1 MGFISGLKGVFK
13 KRIYIFIIFSF
24 ILIWVLILTN
34 SYLKNE
40 LLQTVI
46 IIFGG
51 GFLFFCV
58 ILFCVSFFK
67 KLDDL
72 NKWFFLISF
81 IIAIVL
87 NVFLSNTIFNPTST
101 FYILILLNANLFFT
115 SFFAFKLCMDSATKV
130 DDYLYKNKR
139 SRIVIRLVEFCV
151 FGFLVLWFFRITITF
166 FSLIPSSELLT
177 YVIRMLQIMF
187 WVNVVL
193 MVVVLFRLII
203 TKKLSAFITLFFLLT
218 FFYTLYILFDLLFG
232 IFFSAES
239 GNPIYVVT
247 SFIIDISLFLYILG
261 VVYDRVDYIQAKL
274 KIFKVDTIALF
285 LIIMKSYAQVSK
297 TFAIAIDQD
306 VQIFQATWLF
316 IIFMFF
322 NLIFGIHS
330 IFAHKYGKGK

>member
-13 KRIYIFIIFSF
+13 KRIYIFIIFGF
-24 ILIWVLILTN
+24 ILTWVLILTN

-40 LLQTVI
+40 LLRSFI
-46 IIFGG
+46 IVFGG
-51 GFLFFCV
+51 GFLFFNV

-72 NKWFFLISF
+72 NKWFLIICF

-87 NVFLSNTIFNPTST
+87 NVFFSNTIFNPTSN
-101 FYILILLNANLFFT
+101 FYLLILLNANLFFT
-115 SFFAFKLCMDSATKV
+115 SFFAFKLCMDSAN
-130 DDYLYKNKR
+130 YLYKNKR
-139 SRIVIRLVEFCV
+139 SRILIRLVEFCV
-151 FGFLVLWFFRITITF
+151 FGFLVWWFFRTTIAF
-166 FSLIPSSELLT
+166 FSNTPSDLFT
-177 YVIRMLQIMF
+177 YVIRILQIMF
-187 WVNVVL
+187 WVNIVL

-218 FFYTLYILFDLLFG
+218 LFYTLYILFDLLFG

-239 GNPIYVVT
+239 GNLIYVIT

-261 VVYDRVDYIQAKL
+261 VVYDRVDYIQDKL

-297 TFAIAIDQD
+297 TFAITIDQD

>member
-24 ILIWVLILTN
+24 ILTWVLILTN

-40 LLQTVI
+40 SLRTFI

-51 GFLFFCV
+51 GFLLFNV
-58 ILFCVSFFK
+58 ILFCISFFK

-72 NKWFFLISF
+72 NKWFFLICF

-87 NVFLSNTIFNPTST
+87 NVFLSDTIFNPTSNL
-101 FYILILLNANLFFT
+101 YLLILLNANLFFT

-139 SRIVIRLVEFCV
+139 SRIIIRLVEFCV
-151 FGFLVLWFFRITITF
+151 FGFLVWWFFRITITF
-166 FSLIPSSELLT
+166 FNHTPSDLFT
-177 YVIRMLQIMF
+177 YVIRILQIMF
-187 WVNVVL
+187 WVNIVL
-193 MVVVLFRLII
+193 MVVVLFRFII

-218 FFYTLYILFDLLFG
+218 LFYTLYILFDLLFG

-239 GNPIYVVT
+239 GNPIYIVT
-247 SFIIDISLFLYILG
+247 SFIIDILLFLYILG
-261 VVYDRVDYIQAKL
+261 VVYDRVDYIQTKL
-274 KIFKVDTIALF
+274 KVFKVDTIALF

-297 TFAIAIDQD
+297 AFAITIESEI
-306 VQIFQATWLF
+306 QIFQATWLF

>member
-24 ILIWVLILTN
+24 ILIWVLILIN
-34 SYLKNE
+34 SYLKSE
-40 LLQTVI
+40 LLRSFI

-51 GFLFFCV
+51 GFLFFNV

-72 NKWFFLISF
+72 NKWFFIICF

-87 NVFLSNTIFNPTST
+87 NVFFSNTIFNPTSD

-139 SRIVIRLVEFCV
+139 SRIVIRIVEFCV
-151 FGFLVLWFFRITITF
+151 FGFLVWWFFRITIIF
-166 FSLIPSSELLT
+166 FSNTPSELFT
-177 YVIRMLQIMF
+177 YVIRILQIMF
-187 WVNVVL
+187 WVNIVL

-203 TKKLSAFITLFFLLT
+203 TKKLSASITLFFLLT
-218 FFYTLYILFDLLFG
+218 LFYTLYILFDLLFG
-232 IFFSAES
+232 IFFSAGS
-239 GNPIYVVT
+239 GGPIYVVT
-247 SFIIDISLFLYILG
+247 SFIIDILLFLYILG
-261 VVYDRVDYIQAKL
+261 VVYDRVDYIRAKL
-274 KIFKVDTIALF
+274 KLLKVDTIALF
-285 LIIMKSYAQVSK
+285 LITMKSYAQVSK
-297 TFAIAIDQD
+297 TFAFTISADI
-306 VQIFQATWLF
+306 QIFQATWLF

>member
-24 ILIWVLILTN
+24 ILIWILILTN

-40 LLQTVI
+40 LLRSFI

-51 GFLFFCV
+51 GFLFFNV

-67 KLDDL
+67 ILDDL
-72 NKWFFLISF
+72 NKWFFIISF

-87 NVFLSNTIFNPTST
+87 NVFFSKTIFNPTSN
-101 FYILILLNANLFFT
+101 FYLLILLNANLFFT

-130 DDYLYKNKR
+130 DDYLYQNKR
-139 SRIVIRLVEFCV
+139 SRIVIRFVEFCV
-151 FGFLVLWFFRITITF
+151 FGILVWWFLRITIVF
-166 FSLIPSSELLT
+166 FSHTPSDLFT
-177 YVIRMLQIMF
+177 YVIGILKIMF
-187 WVNVVL
+187 WVNLVL
-193 MVVVLFRLII
+193 IVVVLFRLVI

-218 FFYTLYILFDLLFG
+218 LFYTLYILFDLLFG

-239 GNPIYVVT
+239 GSPIYVIT
-247 SFIIDISLFLYILG
+247 TFIIDILLFLYILG
-261 VVYDRVDYIQAKL
+261 VVYDRVDYIQTKL
-274 KIFKVDTIALF
+274 KVFKVDTIALF
-285 LIIMKSYAQVSK
+285 LIVMKSYAQVSK
-297 TFAIAIDQD
+297 TFAITIDKD

>member
-13 KRIYIFIIFSF
+13 KSIYIFIIFSF

-40 LLQTVI
+40 LLRSFI

-51 GFLFFCV
+51 GFLFFNV

-72 NKWFFLISF
+72 NKWFLIICF

-87 NVFLSNTIFNPTST
+87 NVFLSDTIFNPTST
-101 FYILILLNANLFFT
+101 FYLLILLNANLFFT
-115 SFFAFKLCMDSATKV
+115 TFFAFKLCMDSATKV

-139 SRIVIRLVEFCV
+139 SRIVIRLVEFSI
-151 FGFLVLWFFRITITF
+151 FGFLVWWFFRITIVF
-166 FSLIPSSELLT
+166 FSHTPSDLFT
-177 YVIRMLQIMF
+177 YVIRILQIMF
-187 WVNVVL
+187 WVNIVL
-193 MVVVLFRLII
+193 VVVVLFRLII

-218 FFYTLYILFDLLFG
+218 LFYTLYILFDLLFG

-239 GNPIYVVT
+239 GAPIYVVT

-274 KIFKVDTIALF
+274 KLFKVDTIALF
-285 LIIMKSYAQVSK
+285 LITMKSYAQVSK
-297 TFAIAIDQD
+297 TFTITISVE

>member
-40 LLQTVI
+40 LLRSFI

-51 GFLFFCV
+51 GFLFFNV

-72 NKWFFLISF
+72 NKWFFIICF

-87 NVFLSNTIFNPTST
+87 NVFFSDTIFNPTSN
-101 FYILILLNANLFFT
+101 FYLLILLNANLFFT

-139 SRIVIRLVEFCV
+139 SRIVIRFVEFFL
-151 FGFLVLWFFRITITF
+151 FGFLVWWFFRITITF
-166 FSLIPSSELLT
+166 FSHTPSDLFT
-177 YVIRMLQIMF
+177 YVIRILQIMF
-187 WVNVVL
+187 WVNIFL

-218 FFYTLYILFDLLFG
+218 LFYTLYILFDLLFG

-239 GNPIYVVT
+239 GYAVT
-247 SFIIDISLFLYILG
+247 SFIIDILLFLYILG
-261 VVYDRVDYIQAKL
+261 VVYDRVDYIQNKL

-285 LIIMKSYAQVSK
+285 LLIMKSYAQVSK
-297 TFAIAIDQD
+297 KFTINIAVE

-322 NLIFGIHS
+322 NLLFGIHS